1 MYLHF
6 TYSKSTYEKWIYI
19 CVSITGRQI
28 KDVVTPLIFG
38 GISRMTIYG
47 VKNAIR
53 SYSNIIRLE

>member
-19 CVSITGRQI
+19 SITGRQI